1 MCVVETTSLAERDV
15 NSYLKDDK
23 TKLTS
28 LDLCNGAM

>member
-1 MCVVETTSLAERDV
+1 MYVVETTSLAERDI

-23 TKLTS
+23 TKLMS